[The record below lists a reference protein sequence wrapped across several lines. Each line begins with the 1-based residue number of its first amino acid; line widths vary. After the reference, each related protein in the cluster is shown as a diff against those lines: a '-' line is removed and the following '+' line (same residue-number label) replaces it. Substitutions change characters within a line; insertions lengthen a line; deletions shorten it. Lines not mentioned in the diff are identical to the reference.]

1 MTGVMR
7 KIYHRFPMRND
18 LVFTIKRPFI
28 DVVSRVCALHGTH
41 ETGRTPGGE
50 MVRIDFNAAVADK
63 KITFVPVD
71 SCPDLL
77 NTITE
82 AVDFQIELKET
93 TIMSDKRIPRSKNV
107 FLLRLEETGMACE
120 CTVVKTS
127 TMAGLDALDL
137 RRLLVGAI

>member
-1 MTGVMR
+1 MR
-7 KIYHRFPMRND
+7 RIYHRFPMRSD
-18 LVFTIKRPFI
+18 LVFTIQRPFI
-28 DVVSRVCALHGTH
+28 DVVSTVCGLHSSH

-50 MVRIDFNAAVADK
+50 MVRIDFSAAVAEK

-71 SCPDLL
+71 RIPDLL
-77 NTITE
+77 GTITE

-93 TIMSDKRIPRSKNV
+93 TLMSEKRIPRSRNL

-127 TMAGLDALDL
+127 TIAGLDALDL
-137 RRLLVGAI
+137 KSLLVGAL